1 MIKKI
6 KRELCDMVGLRV
18 CVVMKGS
25 RNRRDEYFGNV
36 EGILPN
42 LFSIKLDD
50 GMVKSFSYADVLT
63 GNVEINVK

>member
-42 LFSIKLDD
+42 LFTIKLDD
-50 GMVKSFSYADVLT
+50 GMIKSFSYADVLT
-63 GNVEINVK
+63 GNVEISIK

>member
-1 MIKKI
+1 M
-6 KRELCDMVGLRV
+6 RL

-25 RNRRDEYFGNV
+25 RNRRDEYFGKV
-36 EGILPN
+36 EDILPN
-42 LFSIKLDD
+42 LFTIKLDD